1 MMGEIKMKPII
12 LCNKEVVYY
21 TFEETLKQFD
31 NYLKGQSY
39 KYMDYPYNSYDEAY
53 SECQYVLWRAYEV
66 YDAKSGVP
74 FIAYLKRCVAN
85 KVCGDI
91 KKDNLKRENEDVLT
105 RKIGDG
111 RDDKE
116 LTIIDTLKDNE
127 DIEKRIANK
136 DMWDKIL
143 EGFSDRDI
151 EEIFCKLG
159 FIEESQQDLCRKYN
173 TYKQKIYRNTK
184 KNLEII
190 KKRLTTLF
198 GNDII

>member
-1 MMGEIKMKPII
+1 MKPII
-12 LCNKEVVYY
+12 LCNKEVVNY

-39 KYMDYPYNSYDEAY
+39 KYMEHPYNGYDEAY
-53 SECQYVLWRAYEV
+53 SESQYALWRAYEV
-66 YDAKSGVP
+66 YDAKSGIP

-85 KVCGDI
+85 KVYEDMR
-91 KKDNLKRENEDVLT
+91 KDNLKREREDVLT
-105 RKIGDG
+105 RKIGNG
-111 RDDKE
+111 RDGKE
-116 LTIIDTLKDNE
+116 LTIIDTLE
-127 DIEKRIANK
+127 DGENFENKVVNK
-136 DMWDKIL
+136 DMWGKIL

-159 FIEESQQDLCRKYN
+159 LIEESQQDLCRKYN

-198 GNDII
+198 DNDII

>member
-1 MMGEIKMKPII
+1 MKPII
-12 LCNKEVVYY
+12 LCNKEVVNY

-39 KYMDYPYNSYDEAY
+39 KYMEYPYNGYDEAY
-53 SECQYVLWRAYEV
+53 SECQYVLWRAYEA
-66 YDAKSGVP
+66 YDAKSGIP

-85 KVCGDI
+85 KVYEDMR
-91 KKDNLKRENEDVLT
+91 KDNLKREREDVLT
-105 RKIGDG
+105 RKIGNG
-111 RDDKE
+111 RDGKE
-116 LTIIDTLKDNE
+116 LTLIDTLE
-127 DIEKRIANK
+127 DGENIENKVVNK
-136 DMWDKIL
+136 DMWGKIL
-143 EGFSDRDI
+143 EGFSDRDM

-159 FIEESQQDLCRKYN
+159 LIEESQQDLCRKYN

-198 GNDII
+198 DNDII

>member
-1 MMGEIKMKPII
+1 MKPII
-12 LCNKEVVYY
+12 LCNKEVVNY

-39 KYMDYPYNSYDEAY
+39 KYMEYPYNGYDEAY
-53 SECQYVLWRAYEV
+53 SECQYALWRAYEV
-66 YDAKSGVP
+66 YDAKSGIP

-85 KVCGDI
+85 KVYEDI
-91 KKDNLKRENEDVLT
+91 KKDNLKREREDVLT
-105 RKIGDG
+105 RKIGNG
-111 RDDKE
+111 RDGKE
-116 LTIIDTLKDNE
+116 LTIIDTLE
-127 DIEKRIANK
+127 DGENFENKVVNK
-136 DMWDKIL
+136 DMWGKIL

-159 FIEESQQDLCRKYN
+159 LIEESQQDLCRKYN
-173 TYKQKIYRNTK
+173 TYRKKIYRNTK

-198 GNDII
+198 DNDII

>member
-1 MMGEIKMKPII
+1 MKPII
-12 LCNKEVVYY
+12 LCDKEVVNY

-39 KYMDYPYNSYDEAY
+39 KYMEYPYNGYDEAY

-66 YDAKSGVP
+66 YDAKSGIP

-85 KVCGDI
+85 KVYEDMR
-91 KKDNLKRENEDVLT
+91 KDNLKREREDVLT
-105 RKIGDG
+105 RKIGNG
-111 RDDKE
+111 RDGKE
-116 LTIIDTLKDNE
+116 LTLIDTLE
-127 DIEKRIANK
+127 DGENIENKVVNK
-136 DMWDKIL
+136 DMWGKIL

-159 FIEESQQDLCRKYN
+159 LIEESQQDLCRKYN
-173 TYKQKIYRNTK
+173 TYKQKIYRSTK

-198 GNDII
+198 DNDII

>member
-1 MMGEIKMKPII
+1 MKPII
-12 LCNKEVVYY
+12 LCNKEVVNY

-39 KYMDYPYNSYDEAY
+39 KYMEYPYNGYDEAY

-66 YDAKSGVP
+66 YDAKSGIP

-85 KVCGDI
+85 KVYEDMR
-91 KKDNLKRENEDVLT
+91 KDNLKREREDVLA
-105 RKIGDG
+105 RKIGNG
-111 RDDKE
+111 RDGKE
-116 LTIIDTLKDNE
+116 LTLIDTIE
-127 DIEKRIANK
+127 DGENIENKVVNK
-136 DMWDKIL
+136 DMWGKIL

-159 FIEESQQDLCRKYN
+159 LIEESQQDLCRKYN

-198 GNDII
+198 DNDVI

>member
-1 MMGEIKMKPII
+1 MKPII
-12 LCNKEVVYY
+12 LCNKEVVNY

-39 KYMDYPYNSYDEAY
+39 KYMEYPYNGYDEAY
-53 SECQYVLWRAYEV
+53 SECQYAL
-66 YDAKSGVP
+66 
-74 FIAYLKRCVAN
+74 AYLKRCVAN
-85 KVCGDI
+85 KVYEDI
-91 KKDNLKRENEDVLT
+91 KKDNLKREREDVLT
-105 RKIGDG
+105 RKIGNG
-111 RDDKE
+111 RDNKE
-116 LTIIDTLKDNE
+116 LTIIDILKDDE
-127 DIEKRIANK
+127 DIENKVVNK
-136 DMWDKIL
+136 DMWGKIL

-159 FIEESQQDLCRKYN
+159 LIEESQQDLCRKYN

-198 GNDII
+198 DNDII